1 MIDDDKIRAWQNSLI
16 EFEESLAGKPY
27 VTRPHSNAIALTGLA
42 ITISAIM
49 ALFGPSGLFEMASIA
64 IEGGEVNGRQL
75 PQAGHFYSY
84 HYATIS
90 AAFLFLAYWVTLTI
104 LIKRTWG
111 KTLGA
116 AFLGLCA
123 SWIAQMVIGGTSST
137 ILFKGM
143 MPLSGRPIPF
153 LMPLRDNPPLPAPLT
168 RQSKR

>member
-1 MIDDDKIRAWQNSLI
+1 MEEDKVRAWQNSMI

-75 PQAGHFYSY
+75 PQAGPFYSY
-84 HYATIS
+84 LYATIS

-123 SWIAQMVIGGTSST
+123 
-137 ILFKGM
+137 
-143 MPLSGRPIPF
+143 
-153 LMPLRDNPPLPAPLT
+153 
-168 RQSKR
+168 